1 MDKVK
6 GFISE
11 ADYADMSQGFS
22 RERDRLQ
29 RMVAEGERQ
38 MASLDEKIEAGD
50 YRRKLIE
57 QYSDLEHLNRQIVDT
72 LIDHI
77 SVGKRIKGTKDVPIE
92 IYWNF

>member
-1 MDKVK
+1 MIRIGKIKECSAVGSGK
-6 GFISE
+6 KHCPF
-11 ADYADMSQGFS
+11 
-22 RERDRLQ
+22 RDNIH
-29 RMVAEGERQ
+29 
-38 MASLDEKIEAGD
+38 SDEKIEAGD

>member
-1 MDKVK
+1 
-6 GFISE
+6 
-11 ADYADMSQGFS
+11 MSQGFS

-29 RMVAEGERQ
+29 RIVAEGERQ

-57 QYSDLEHLNRQIVDT
+57 QYSDLEHLSRQIVDT

-92 IYWNF
+92 IYWQF